1 MRQIDLNCDM
11 GESRGSIIVGEDSL
25 VMPFV
30 SSANIACGFHGGDPM
45 VMRSTIDLALSHG
58 VAIGAHPS
66 FYDLEGFGRNNMD
79 LSPEEIYHLVL
90 YQVAA
95 LKGMAEVC
103 GGRVHHVKPHG
114 ALYNMAA
121 TSPAYSNAIATAIK
135 DLDPTMILYGL
146 SGSELIAAGEAAGL
160 QTCSEVFADRTYQD
174 DGSLTPRTMP
184 DALITDKAKAIDQ
197 VMMMAGEGMVR
208 SVSGKMVSIVA
219 DTICIHGDHVGAS
232 VFAKE
237 LNRSLTAAGYQ
248 IKATEAKY
256 G

>member
-11 GESRGSIIVGEDSL
+11 GESRDCIIVGEDSL

-45 VMRSTIDLALSHG
+45 VMQATVDLALKHG

-79 LSPEEIYHLVL
+79 LSPEEIYDLVL

-95 LKGMAEVC
+95 LKGMAEVY
-103 GGRVHHVKPHG
+103 GGRLHHVKPHG

-121 TSPAYSNAIATAIK
+121 KSAPYAEAIASAIK
-135 DLDPTMILYGL
+135 DLDPAIILYGL

-174 DGSLTPRTMP
+174 DGSLTPRSMP
-184 DALITDKAKAIDQ
+184 GALIEDPSKAIEQ
-197 VMMMAGEGMVR
+197 VMMMVNEGKV
-208 SVSGKMVSIVA
+208 K
-219 DTICIHGDHVGAS
+219 TITGGWIDIIAETVCIHGDHQGSA
-232 VFAKE
+232 VFAE
-237 LNRSLTAAGYQ
+237 ALSLALKTEGYR
-248 IKATEAKY
+248 IHPKKPRI
-256 G
+256 